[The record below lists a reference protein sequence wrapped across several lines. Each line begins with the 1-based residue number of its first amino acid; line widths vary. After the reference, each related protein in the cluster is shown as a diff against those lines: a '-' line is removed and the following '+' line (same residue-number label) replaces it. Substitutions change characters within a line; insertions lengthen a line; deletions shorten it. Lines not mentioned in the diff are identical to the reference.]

1 MRKILFIVLLFSAR
15 TLVAQEPISYQ
26 LPPKDI
32 VDLVLAT
39 PTPTVSFDSKGTW
52 MLVMDRSSMPG
63 VEELAQPELR
73 IAGLRIN
80 PNNAGPSRSTYIV
93 RLLLKDLKT
102 GKEFPI
108 TGLPANLKAGNIEWS
123 SAETRI
129 AFTHTNNNSID
140 L

>member
-1 MRKILFIVLLFSAR
+1 MRKILFIVCLLSAR
-15 TLVAQEPISYQ
+15 SLVAQEPISYQ

-39 PTPTVSFDSKGTW
+39 PSPNVSFDSKGTW
-52 MLVMDRSSMPG
+52 MLIMDRSSMPG

-80 PNNAGPSRSTYIV
+80 PNNAGPSRSTYIIH
-93 RLLLKDLKT
+93 LLLKEVKT

-108 TGLPANLKAGNIEWS
+108 SGLPANLKAGNFVWS
-123 SAETRI
+123 
-129 AFTHTNNNSID
+129 
-140 L
+140 